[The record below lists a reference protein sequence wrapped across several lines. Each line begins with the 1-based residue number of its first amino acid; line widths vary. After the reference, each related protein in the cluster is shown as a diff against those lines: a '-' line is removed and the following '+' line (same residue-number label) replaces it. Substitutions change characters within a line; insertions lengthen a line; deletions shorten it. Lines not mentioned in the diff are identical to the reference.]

1 MFQLYRTETIPKVS
15 TLAMF
20 FIVLEHEKRLN
31 GKPLTNLNLLV
42 FSEPRATHK
51 SRCVLIIKNLS

>member
-42 FSEPRATHK
+42 FSEP
-51 SRCVLIIKNLS
+51 